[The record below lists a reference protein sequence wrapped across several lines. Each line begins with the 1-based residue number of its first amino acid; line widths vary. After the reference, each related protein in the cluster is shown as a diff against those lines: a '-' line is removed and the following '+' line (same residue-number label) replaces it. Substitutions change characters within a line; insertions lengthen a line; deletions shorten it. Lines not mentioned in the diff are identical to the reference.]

1 MADTRPRPEIEDV
14 LASIR
19 RLVSQD
25 SPRVAESYP
34 TSKGG
39 DSTPDPLV
47 LTPAHLV
54 SDTQAVSQGDIHD
67 LEWSAPGVSP
77 EEEAAEAQDDAADLS
92 EAPTESAEPAPLSE
106 ARRKPQ
112 NFEPEFDDAEAEP
125 WPSEAEL
132 PQGSFGDEL
141 KRLEGS
147 LAQLEA
153 EVARDGAD
161 YESETGDAFEP
172 AGTAPLTE
180 LPESFAPVW
189 DQGADP
195 EQTFTSA
202 EWEDVAGF
210 VAPQAPE
217 ADAADGD
224 SDAAAETLESAEDDT
239 SAEDDPLGLNFD
251 DAAPAEAEPEDINSE
266 EQAFGTEA
274 VIGFDVPPGAE
285 AEPEP
290 ESLQDA
296 TAVQDWE
303 DLTPE
308 MDDGADSASE
318 PEQASEPASDTPPR
332 RLHLSDAGARAPEPE
347 PRTSSY
353 AELRASLED
362 DFEADEIAA
371 LEAEL
376 ASTSDQPDAALHPLA
391 QSMTETQLR
400 HLVSSLL
407 REELQGALGA
417 KITRNLRKMVR
428 REVQRA
434 LMSRDLD

>member
-25 SPRVAESYP
+25 SPRMAESYP
-34 TSKGG
+34 ASKAERAA
-39 DSTPDPLV
+39 PDPLV

-54 SDTQAVSQGDIHD
+54 SDTQAEPKGDIHD
-67 LEWSAPGVSP
+67 LEWSAPGVTP
-77 EEEAAEAQDDAADLS
+77 EEEAAEPQDFAQDQPEKAAAPAGA
-92 EAPTESAEPAPLSE
+92 EAPAPLSE

-132 PQGSFGDEL
+132 QQGGFDDEL

-153 EVARDGAD
+153 EVARDGSD
-161 YESETGDAFEP
+161 FESETGDRFEP

-180 LPESFAPVW
+180 LPESFTPVW
-189 DQGADP
+189 SQGADP
-195 EQTFTSA
+195 EQTFATA
-202 EWEDVAGF
+202 DWEDVAGF
-210 VAPQAPE
+210 VAPQSP
-217 ADAADGD
+217 DQFGAADEGIT
-224 SDAAAETLESAEDDT
+224 EPLPAEDAD
-239 SAEDDPLGLNFD
+239 
-251 DAAPAEAEPEDINSE
+251 APAETDPLAGLDFAAADTDEGEPEDVRPGETPIG
-266 EQAFGTEA
+266 ADA
-274 VIGFDVPPGAE
+274 LLGFDVPPGAE
-285 AEPEP
+285 TPEEAP
-290 ESLQDA
+290 SA
-296 TAVQDWE
+296 QDWE
-303 DLTPE
+303 DLAPE
-308 MDDGADSASE
+308 PDAGGAAAPEATTAPPTDSA
-318 PEQASEPASDTPPR
+318 PPR
-332 RLHLSDAGARAPEPE
+332 RLHLSDAGARIPEPE
-347 PRTSSY
+347 PRISSY
-353 AELRASLED
+353 AELRATLEED
-362 DFEADEIAA
+362 SEADEIAA

-376 ASTSDQPDAALHPLA
+376 ASTPDQPEAPLHPA
-391 QSMTETQLR
+391 VQSMNETQLR
-400 HLVSSLL
+400 RLVSAML

>member
-34 TSKGG
+34 TSRGEG
-39 DSTPDPLV
+39 STPDPLV

-54 SDTQAVSQGDIHD
+54 SDTQAGSKGDIHD
-67 LEWSAPGVSP
+67 LEWSAPGVSA
-77 EEEAAEAQDDAADLS
+77 EEEAKEAQDGVADLS
-92 EAPTESAEPAPLSE
+92 EAATGSAEPAPLSE

-132 PQGSFGDEL
+132 PQGSFDDEL

-180 LPESFAPVW
+180 LPESFTPVW
-189 DQGADP
+189 DQGSDP

-202 EWEDVAGF
+202 AWEDVAGF

-217 ADAADGD
+217 ADAAEDD
-224 SDAAAETLESAEDDT
+224 TDIASETLESAEDD
-239 SAEDDPLGLNFD
+239 PLAALDFD
-251 DAAPAEAEPEDINSE
+251 DAAPAEVEPEDISIDDE
-266 EQAFGTEA
+266 AFATEA
-274 VIGFDVPPGAE
+274 VIGFDVPLGAE
-285 AEPEP
+285 AEP

-296 TAVQDWE
+296 TAAQDWE

-308 MDDGADSASE
+308 MDGGDSTSE
-318 PEQASEPASDTPPR
+318 FAQASEHAADTPPR

-353 AELRASLED
+353 AELRASLEE

>member
-34 TSKGG
+34 TSRGEG
-39 DSTPDPLV
+39 STPDPLV

-54 SDTQAVSQGDIHD
+54 SDTQAGSKGDIHD

-92 EAPTESAEPAPLSE
+92 EAPAGSAEPAPLSE

-132 PQGSFGDEL
+132 PQGSFDDEL

-180 LPESFAPVW
+180 LPESFTPVW
-189 DQGADP
+189 DQGSDP

-217 ADAADGD
+217 ADAAEDD
-224 SDAAAETLESAEDDT
+224 TDIASETLESAEDD
-239 SAEDDPLGLNFD
+239 PLAGLDFD
-251 DAAPAEAEPEDINSE
+251 DASPAEAEPEDISAE
-266 EQAFGTEA
+266 EEAFGTEA

-285 AEPEP
+285 AEPDP
-290 ESLQDA
+290 LQDA
-296 TAVQDWE
+296 TAAQDWE

-308 MDDGADSASE
+308 MDGADSA
-318 PEQASEPASDTPPR
+318 PEFVQASEHAADTPPR

-353 AELRASLED
+353 AELRASLEE

>member
-34 TSKGG
+34 ASKGEG
-39 DSTPDPLV
+39 STPDPLV

-54 SDTQAVSQGDIHD
+54 SDTQAGSKGDIHD

-77 EEEAAEAQDDAADLS
+77 EEEAEAAQDDAADLS
-92 EAPTESAEPAPLSE
+92 EAPTESVEPAQLSE

-132 PQGSFGDEL
+132 PQGSFDDEL

-180 LPESFAPVW
+180 LPESFTPVW
-189 DQGADP
+189 DQGSDP
-195 EQTFTSA
+195 EQTFASA

-210 VAPQAPE
+210 VAPHAPE
-217 ADAADGD
+217 ADEAVADTD
-224 SDAAAETLESAEDDT
+224 TAPEALESAEDD
-239 SAEDDPLGLNFD
+239 PLAALDFD
-251 DAAPAEAEPEDINSE
+251 DGSPAEAEPEDISTDDE
-266 EQAFGTEA
+266 PLATEA

-285 AEPEP
+285 AEPEL
-290 ESLQDA
+290 ESLQDT
-296 TAVQDWE
+296 TAAQDWE

-308 MDDGADSASE
+308 MDGGDSTSE
-318 PEQASEPASDTPPR
+318 FAQASEHAADTPPR

-353 AELRASLED
+353 AELRATLEE

>member
-34 TSKGG
+34 TSKGER
-39 DSTPDPLV
+39 SMPDPLV

-54 SDTQAVSQGDIHD
+54 SESQAGSKGDIHD

-77 EEEAAEAQDDAADLS
+77 EEEAAAAQDDAVELS
-92 EAPTESAEPAPLSE
+92 EAPTESVEPAQLSE

-132 PQGSFGDEL
+132 PQGSFDDEL

-161 YESETGDAFEP
+161 YESETGDRFEP

-180 LPESFAPVW
+180 LPESFTPVW
-189 DQGADP
+189 DQGSDP

-224 SDAAAETLESAEDDT
+224 TDIASETLESAEDD
-239 SAEDDPLGLNFD
+239 PLAGLDFD
-251 DAAPAEAEPEDINSE
+251 DASPSEAEPEDISAE
-266 EQAFGTEA
+266 EETFGTEA

-285 AEPEP
+285 AEPE
-290 ESLQDA
+290 SLQDA
-296 TAVQDWE
+296 TAAQDWE

-308 MDDGADSASE
+308 MDDDTDSASE
-318 PEQASEPASDTPPR
+318 FMQASDTAADTPPR

-353 AELRASLED
+353 AELRASLEE

>member
-34 TSKGG
+34 TSKGEG
-39 DSTPDPLV
+39 STPDPLV

-54 SDTQAVSQGDIHD
+54 SDTQAEPKGDIHD
-67 LEWSAPGVSP
+67 LEWSAPGVSA
-77 EEEAAEAQDDAADLS
+77 EEEAEAAQDDAADLS
-92 EAPTESAEPAPLSE
+92 EAPAESAEPAPLSE

-132 PQGSFGDEL
+132 PQSSFDDEL

-153 EVARDGAD
+153 EVARDGSD
-161 YESETGDAFEP
+161 YESETGDRFEP

-180 LPESFAPVW
+180 LPESFTPVW

-195 EQTFTSA
+195 ERTFTSA

-217 ADAADGD
+217 AGASDGD
-224 SDAAAETLESAEDDT
+224 ADAAADMLESAENDT
-239 SAEDDPLGLNFD
+239 SAEDDPLAGLDFD
-251 DAAPAEAEPEDINSE
+251 DAAPAEIEPEAISTDDE
-266 EQAFGTEA
+266 PLATEA

-290 ESLQDA
+290 LQDA

-308 MDDGADSASE
+308 MGDDTDSASAFM
-318 PEQASEPASDTPPR
+318 QASDPEADTPPR

-353 AELRASLED
+353 AELRATLEE

-400 HLVSSLL
+400 QLVSSLL

>member
-34 TSKGG
+34 TSRGEG
-39 DSTPDPLV
+39 STPDPLV

-54 SDTQAVSQGDIHD
+54 SDTQAESKGDIHD

-77 EEEAAEAQDDAADLS
+77 EEEAAEAQDDAVELS
-92 EAPTESAEPAPLSE
+92 EAPTESVEPATLSE

-132 PQGSFGDEL
+132 PQGSFDDEL

-180 LPESFAPVW
+180 LPESFTPVW
-189 DQGADP
+189 DQGSDP

-210 VAPQAPE
+210 VAPHAPE
-217 ADAADGD
+217 ANEAEDDTDIA
-224 SDAAAETLESAEDDT
+224 SETLESVG
-239 SAEDDPLGLNFD
+239 DDPLAGLDFD
-251 DAAPAEAEPEDINSE
+251 DAAPAEVEPEDISAE
-266 EQAFGTEA
+266 EETFGTEA

-290 ESLQDA
+290 ASLQDA
-296 TAVQDWE
+296 TAAQDWE

-308 MDDGADSASE
+308 MDGADSASE
-318 PEQASEPASDTPPR
+318 FVQASEHAADTPPR

-353 AELRASLED
+353 AELRASLEE

>member
-34 TSKGG
+34 TSRGEG
-39 DSTPDPLV
+39 STPDPLV

-54 SDTQAVSQGDIHD
+54 SDTQAGSKGDIHD

-92 EAPTESAEPAPLSE
+92 EAPAGSAEPAPLSE

-132 PQGSFGDEL
+132 PQGSFDDEL

-180 LPESFAPVW
+180 LPESFTPVW
-189 DQGADP
+189 DQGSDP

-217 ADAADGD
+217 ADEADGD
-224 SDAAAETLESAEDDT
+224 ADIASETLESAEDD
-239 SAEDDPLGLNFD
+239 PLAGLEFD
-251 DAAPAEAEPEDINSE
+251 DAAPAEAEPEDISIDDE
-266 EQAFGTEA
+266 AFATEA

-285 AEPEP
+285 AEPE
-290 ESLQDA
+290 SLQDA
-296 TAVQDWE
+296 TAAQDWE

-308 MDDGADSASE
+308 MDGADSA
-318 PEQASEPASDTPPR
+318 PNFVQASEHAADTPPR

-347 PRTSSY
+347 SRTSSY
-353 AELRASLED
+353 AELRASLEE

>member
-1 MADTRPRPEIEDV
+1 M

-34 TSKGG
+34 TSRGEG
-39 DSTPDPLV
+39 STPDPLV

-54 SDTQAVSQGDIHD
+54 SDTQAGSKGDIHD
-67 LEWSAPGVSP
+67 LEWSAPGVSA
-77 EEEAAEAQDDAADLS
+77 EEEAKEAQDGVADLS
-92 EAPTESAEPAPLSE
+92 EAATGSAEPAPLSE

-132 PQGSFGDEL
+132 PQGSFDDEL

-180 LPESFAPVW
+180 LPESFTPVW
-189 DQGADP
+189 DQGSDP

-202 EWEDVAGF
+202 AWEDVAGF

-217 ADAADGD
+217 ADAAEDD
-224 SDAAAETLESAEDDT
+224 TDIASETLESAEDD
-239 SAEDDPLGLNFD
+239 PLAALDFD
-251 DAAPAEAEPEDINSE
+251 DAAPAEVEPEDISIDDE
-266 EQAFGTEA
+266 AFATEA
-274 VIGFDVPPGAE
+274 VIGFDVPLGAE
-285 AEPEP
+285 AEP

-296 TAVQDWE
+296 TAAQDWE

-308 MDDGADSASE
+308 MDGGDSTSE
-318 PEQASEPASDTPPR
+318 FAQASEHAADTPPR

-353 AELRASLED
+353 AELRASLEE